1 MSIDWS
7 VIKNYYGQIAH
18 LYDDTRPLPPEVSAK
33 ICARILELVKATPET
48 KFLEP
53 GIGTG
58 RIGFPIIK
66 KGYSYTGIDIS
77 EAMMNQLRGKF
88 PKIPENLTLIQGDA
102 ASLPFA
108 DHSFDVILTTHIL
121 HCLED
126 PLVGLTEIKRVLKPN
141 GVYLSCEHLHCS
153 YQEEF
158 HQAFSKIIAKY
169 RKDSQEKPHSNTQK
183 LSPFDEEMKQTLVKM
198 GAEVEKITP
207 ARWQQTQTVGELF
220 NMYRSRAF
228 GLCWLI
234 NEEDFN
240 LAISEFKQWCD
251 STYESEDVILIDEL
265 IFNIIVARNWN

>member
-7 VIKNYYGQIAH
+7 VIQNYYGKIAH

-33 ICARILELVKATPET
+33 ICNCILELVKATAET

-58 RIGFPIIK
+58 RIGLPIIK
-66 KGYSYTGIDIS
+66 QGYTYTGIDIS

-88 PKIPENLTLIQGDA
+88 LEIPENLTLIQGDA
-102 ASLPFA
+102 ANLPFA
-108 DHSFDVILTTHIL
+108 DNSFDAIITTHIL

-126 PLVGLTEIKRVLKPN
+126 PLVGLSEIKRVLKPD
-141 GVYLSCEHLHCS
+141 GVYLSCEHLHCA

-158 HQAFSKIIAKY
+158 YQAFNNIITKY
-169 RKDSQEKPHSNTQK
+169 RLEKPQPKTK
-183 LSPFDEEMKQTLVKM
+183 KVFPFGEEMQQTLVKM
-198 GAEVEKITP
+198 GAEVEKVT
-207 ARWQQTQTVGELF
+207 AVKWQQSQTVGELF

-234 NEEDFN
+234 DKEDFD
-240 LAISEFKQWCD
+240 LAILEFKNWCD
-251 STYESEDVILIDEL
+251 RTYESEEVMLTDEL
-265 IFNIIVARNWN
+265 IFNITVARNWD

>member
-7 VIKNYYGQIAH
+7 VIQNYYGKIAH
-18 LYDDTRPLPPEVSAK
+18 LYDDTRPLLPEVSAK
-33 ICARILELVKATPET
+33 ICNCILELVKATPET

-66 KGYSYTGIDIS
+66 QGYSYTGIDIS

-88 PKIPENLTLIQGDA
+88 SEMPENLTLIQGDA
-102 ASLPFA
+102 ANLPFA
-108 DHSFDVILTTHIL
+108 DNSFDVILTTHIL

-126 PLVGLTEIKRVLKPN
+126 SLVGLTEIKRVLKPN
-141 GVYLSCEHLHCS
+141 GVYLSCEHLHCA

-158 HQAFSKIIAKY
+158 AQAFGKIIAKY
-169 RKDSQEKPHSNTQK
+169 REEKPQPK
-183 LSPFDEEMKQTLVKM
+183 VEKFSPFGEEMKQALVKM
-198 GAEVEKITP
+198 GAEVEQVTA
-207 ARWQQTQTVGELF
+207 ARWQQNQTVEELF

-234 NEEDFN
+234 KEDDFN
-240 LAISEFKQWCD
+240 QAIKEFKNWCD
-251 STYESEDVILIDEL
+251 RTYESEDFVLSDEL
-265 IFNIIVARNWN
+265 NFNITVARNWN